1 MKNLFFGALCML
13 LIASC
18 EDRYNIEFDKNL
30 LEVDYQAQEII
41 LSTNEDI
48 SMVTYNIANSDT
60 ELGQHYTE
68 DGIMYSIG
76 DWFVISLNMSNPRHI
91 NISVQ
96 ENLTDKDRHIEVC
109 VSRDA
114 GSDSALIIQKAKPTE

>member
-1 MKNLFFGALCML
+1 MKRIFFLFIVIIFF
-13 LIASC
+13 ASC